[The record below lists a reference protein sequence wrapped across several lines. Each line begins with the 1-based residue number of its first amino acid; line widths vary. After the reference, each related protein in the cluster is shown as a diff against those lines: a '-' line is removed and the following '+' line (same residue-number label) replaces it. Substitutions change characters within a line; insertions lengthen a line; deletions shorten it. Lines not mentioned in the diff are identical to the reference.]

1 MAKTILGLT
10 EEIKLYLANGK
21 FIRLLAKIDT
31 GAHFS
36 AVDKKFAKKL
46 GYEKSLKTFDKLC
59 PKIKITKKNFEKVK
73 KDLNSRCKKQI
84 LKSCPGIVDVK
95 LIPATNG
102 FSIRPF
108 FKIKFALKN
117 KKIITR
123 ASIID
128 RAHMKFL
135 FLVGK
140 HDMKGFMIDPTKNNY
155 NTLN

>member
-1 MAKTILGLT
+1 MAKNILGLT

-21 FIRLLAKIDT
+21 FIRLQAKIDT

-36 AVDKKFAKKL
+36 AVDKKYAIKL
-46 GYEKSLKTFDKLC
+46 GYEQSLKTFHQLC
-59 PKIKITKKNFEKVK
+59 PKFRITKDNYEKVK
-73 KDLNSRCKKQI
+73 NSLKNKYRKKLI
-84 LKSCPGIVDVK
+84 NACPGLVDVK

-117 KKIITR
+117 KRIITK

-140 HDMKGFMIDPTKNNY
+140 HDMKGFLIDPTKNNY
-155 NTLN
+155 YTL